1 MFEGVDTVVLQN
13 ELAFHDE
20 LPVAWE
26 PASGTP
32 GPELLASLDEAN
44 ITLLKACVAVEE
56 DPAGDKQ
63 EDLIPLA
70 NELARLDHKM
80 NLVLQL
86 LGRLLPPDH
95 AAKSV
100 RLRFN
105 ALGVS
110 WHASGALPRVGE
122 RGIVRIRLRS
132 ALPEQLQFAVS
143 IAALSGNEV
152 EAQHLALSERCAE
165 LIHRYCFLKHRKA
178 VAGARKS
185 RGV

>member
-26 PASGTP
+26 PAAVAP
-32 GPELLASLDEAN
+32 GDDVLASLDEAN

-56 DPAGDKQ
+56 EPAGDKQ
-63 EDLIPLA
+63 EDLLPLA

-86 LGRLLPPDH
+86 LGRLMPPGVE
-95 AAKSV
+95 AKAV

-105 ALGVS
+105 ALGVT
-110 WHASGALPRVGE
+110 WAAAGAPPRVGE
-122 RGIVRIRLRS
+122 RGIVRIRMRS

-143 IAALSGNEV
+143 ISAVNGQEV
-152 EAQHLALSERCAE
+152 EAQHLAMSERCAE
-165 LIHRYCFLKHRKA
+165 LIHRFCFLKHRKA
-178 VAGARKS
+178 VADARKS
-185 RGV
+185 RNP

>member
-20 LPVAWE
+20 LPVEWQAF
-26 PASGTP
+26 AARP
-32 GPELLASLDEAN
+32 GDEVLASLDEAN

-56 DPAGDKQ
+56 EPAGDKQ

-86 LGRLLPPDH
+86 LGRLLPPGADVP
-95 AAKSV
+95 AV
-100 RLRFN
+100 RVRFN

-110 WHASGALPRVGE
+110 WRAAGVAPRVGQQ
-122 RGIVRIRLRS
+122 GIVRIRMRS
-132 ALPEQLQFAVS
+132 ALPEQLQFAIS
-143 IAALSGNEV
+143 IAAINGGDVDALHLSM
-152 EAQHLALSERCAE
+152 SERCAE
-165 LIHRYCFLKHRKA
+165 LIHRFCFLKHRKE
-178 VAGARKS
+178 VAGARKARS
-185 RGV
+185 A

>member
-20 LPVAWE
+20 LPVEWE
-26 PASGTP
+26 RAAVSA

-56 DPAGDKQ
+56 EPAGDKQ

-70 NELARLDHKM
+70 NEIARLDHKM

-86 LGRLLPPDH
+86 LGRLLPPG
-95 AAKSV
+95 AAVPAV
-100 RLRFN
+100 RVRFN

-110 WHASGALPRVGE
+110 WHAAGVPPRAGE
-122 RGIVRIRLRS
+122 QGIVRIRMRS

-143 IAALSGNEV
+143 ISAVNDSAIDALHVSM
-152 EAQHLALSERCAE
+152 SERCAE
-165 LIHRYCFLKHRKA
+165 LIHRFCFLKHRKA

-185 RGV
+185 RSG